1 MPEADNFRAKEKR
14 IDEGQGGIVALVV
27 SFALEMKGLTEGF
40 MTMNLDYGSMQ
51 ANGVIH
57 GGRSPGAGSDGMA
70 AMVLLF
76 LYYRQMFG

>member
-1 MPEADNFRAKEKR
+1 M
-14 IDEGQGGIVALVV
+14 V

-40 MTMNLDYGSMQ
+40 MAMNLDYGSMQ

-70 AMVLLF
+70 AMF
-76 LYYRQMFG
+76 YYSYIIDICLVS